1 MSDHPADHSN
11 QSPDHNNQPEPPDH
25 NNQPEPPDHN
35 NQPPGAFWK
44 VTDPADPMSAAIC
57 DINRNHARL
66 ALECVPRD
74 DECVSD
80 VTTRLCVRLGL
91 PEFRVVQLVDVGVTL
106 RRFPSLVELA
116 ETGAYSIEVWRI
128 VAHSLV
134 AVSDAHTSAVEA
146 DVYTALSPTR
156 PNQAMLGQ
164 GTIRQRLK
172 RIVLS
177 HEPLACPID
186 PTEPP
191 MPPVDGADGNGGA
204 DGATDGVIDGATGG
218 AISTED
224 VAILGAATRL
234 SIDDRSSDYTE
245 FYLTLPKLE
254 ALELI
259 QALDSVRNKENCSRV
274 RALLSLVRGST
285 IAEVNLNLYRRVD
298 APDSQIW
305 AAGTWLNSLAT
316 EEWLERVTHLQAPGK
331 ATTAGYTPTP
341 IIRASVEGRDGT
353 CRFPGCDTPAHKC
366 QLDHVKRFERNSS
379 DGGPTDTSNLH
390 CLCTKHHNAKTT
402 GAWDVTIGSDGVE
415 TWTSFGDGHT
425 VITTPNGPLGRFTF
439 RHRAVKRTRRVVEHN
454 QRKRG
459 RDQDRDQNRNQNRD
473 QGEEPPF

>member
-1 MSDHPADHSN
+1 MSDHPAGHSN
-11 QSPDHNNQPEPPDH
+11 QPPDH
-25 NNQPEPPDHN
+25 NHQPEQPHHN

-44 VTDPADPMSAAIC
+44 VTDPADLMSAAIC

-80 VTTRLCVRLGL
+80 VTTRLSVRLGL
-91 PEFRVVQLVDVGVTL
+91 PEFRVVQLVDVGVTF
-106 RRFPSLVELA
+106 RRFPSLA

-134 AVSDAHTSAVEA
+134 AVSDAHTSAVEV
-146 DVYTALSPTR
+146 DVYAALLPTR
-156 PNQAMLGQ
+156 PNQAMLGH

-177 HEPLACPID
+177 YEPLACPID

-191 MPPVDGADGNGGA
+191 MPPDDGADGNGAGTDGGT
-204 DGATDGVIDGATGG
+204 DGATDG

-224 VAILGAATRL
+224 AAILGGATRL
-234 SIDDRSSDYTE
+234 SIDERSSDYTD

-331 ATTAGYTPTP
+331 ATTAGYTPNANHP
-341 IIRASVEGRDGT
+341 SE
-353 CRFPGCDTPAHKC
+353 CRRSRWHLSLPGLRH
-366 QLDHVKRFERNSS
+366 S
-379 DGGPTDTSNLH
+379 
-390 CLCTKHHNAKTT
+390 
-402 GAWDVTIGSDGVE
+402 GA
-415 TWTSFGDGHT
+415 
-425 VITTPNGPLGRFTF
+425 
-439 RHRAVKRTRRVVEHN
+439 
-454 QRKRG
+454 
-459 RDQDRDQNRNQNRD
+459 
-473 QGEEPPF
+473 

>member
-1 MSDHPADHSN
+1 MSDHPADHS
-11 QSPDHNNQPEPPDH
+11 
-25 NNQPEPPDHN
+25 

-80 VTTRLCVRLGL
+80 VTTRLSVRLGL

-146 DVYTALSPTR
+146 DVYAALSPTR
-156 PNQAMLGQ
+156 PNQAMLGH

-172 RIVLS
+172 KIVLS

-191 MPPVDGADGNGGA
+191 MPPDDGADGSGTGADGGT
-204 DGATDGVIDGATGG
+204 DGATDG

-224 VAILGAATRL
+224 AAILGGATRL

-274 RALLSLVRGST
+274 RAFLSLVRGST

-305 AAGTWLNSLAT
+305 AAGTWLNPLAT

-341 IIRASVEGRDGT
+341 IIRASVEGR
-353 CRFPGCDTPAHKC
+353 
-366 QLDHVKRFERNSS
+366 Q
-379 DGGPTDTSNLH
+379 
-390 CLCTKHHNAKTT
+390 
-402 GAWDVTIGSDGVE
+402 
-415 TWTSFGDGHT
+415 
-425 VITTPNGPLGRFTF
+425 
-439 RHRAVKRTRRVVEHN
+439 
-454 QRKRG
+454 
-459 RDQDRDQNRNQNRD
+459 
-473 QGEEPPF
+473 